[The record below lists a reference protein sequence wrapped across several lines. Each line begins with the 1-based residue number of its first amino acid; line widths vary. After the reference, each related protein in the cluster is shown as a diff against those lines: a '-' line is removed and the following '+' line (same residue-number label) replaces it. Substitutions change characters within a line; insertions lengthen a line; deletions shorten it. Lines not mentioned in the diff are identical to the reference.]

1 MVKSN
6 VLYIT
11 ISICFQNSRQILIS
25 AQMKNVVNT
34 RVYRKQFT
42 QLVNN
47 PNKGTIPY
55 KQSQ

>member
-1 MVKSN
+1 M
-6 VLYIT
+6 Y
-11 ISICFQNSRQILIS
+11 
-25 AQMKNVVNT
+25 NT
-34 RVYRKQFT
+34 SVYRKQFT